1 MGILRMLSLVLVMR
15 RVHPIWYLVGFSLFI
30 GVANKVL
37 ESPQGAAPAAPA
49 SSGDYATEVAKM
61 ITTVADVDSH
71 GDESMKP
78 YYEETILGLDA
89 YCSENV
95 GLVVRLAAEE
105 VDRQGNIDEQF
116 ALLNELEETL
126 ALAEDAPVRPTPCEP
141 LIGQ

>member
-1 MGILRMLSLVLVMR
+1 M

-37 ESPQGAAPAAPA
+37 ENPRATAAAGG

-61 ITTVADVDSH
+61 ITEVADIDAQ
-71 GDESMKP
+71 GDMDMRP

-95 GLVVRLAAEE
+95 GMVVRLAAVE
-105 VDRQGNIDEQF
+105 VDKRGDSGVQF
-116 ALLNELEETL
+116 ALLDELDVILTM
-126 ALAEDAPVRPTPCEP
+126 AEDASVRPTPCEP

>member
-1 MGILRMLSLVLVMR
+1 M

-37 ESPQGAAPAAPA
+37 ESPQGVAPAVAGG
-49 SSGDYATEVAKM
+49 SSGDYSTEVAKM
-61 ITTVADVDSH
+61 IAEVANIDAQ
-71 GDESMKP
+71 GEMESRH

-95 GLVVRLAAEE
+95 GMVVRLAAVE
-105 VDRQGNIDEQF
+105 VDRRGDSGVQF
-116 ALLNELEETL
+116 ALLDELDVILTM
-126 ALAEDAPVRPTPCEP
+126 AEDAPVRPTPCEP